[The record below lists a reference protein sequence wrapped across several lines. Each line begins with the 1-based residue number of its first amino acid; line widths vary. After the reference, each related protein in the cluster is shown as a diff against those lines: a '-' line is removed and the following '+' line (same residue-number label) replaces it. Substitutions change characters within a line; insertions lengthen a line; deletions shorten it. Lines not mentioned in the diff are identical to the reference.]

1 MTIAATLKPRI
12 GNGLGGLLKLHRGG
26 NFGEVSIVPPF
37 SESDEK
43 HNDPH
48 SGTPG
53 AMNYLSLG
61 VPAISAKGTGR
72 GGARNRADRES
83 QALTAE
89 QVGNLLMAAGH
100 AAAIGLPFN
109 RMISIHWQTAG
120 VPLAQMAKATGRFTD
135 LMSKCIARHG
145 SRTAWLWVHEN
156 GDEKGGHCHLLTHV
170 PVRLVPVVTAAQRRW
185 LKAITGQPYR
195 ARTILSRPIGGTL
208 GLEAGNPGL
217 HAANL
222 GAALSYVIKG
232 ADGDAAAQFNLTR
245 LEPGG
250 RIIGKRC
257 ATSQNIGAAARKER
271 K

>member
-1 MTIAATLKPRI
+1 MAATLKPCT
-12 GNGLGGLLKLHRGG
+12 GNGLGGLLKLHRDGS
-26 NFGEVSIVPPF
+26 FGEVSIASPI
-37 SESDEK
+37 SERHEK
-43 HNDPH
+43 QGDQD
-48 SGTPG
+48 SGTAG
-53 AMNYLSLG
+53 AINYLSLG

-72 GGARNRADRES
+72 GGARNRANRES

-89 QVGNLLMAAGH
+89 QVGNLLAA
-100 AAAIGLPFN
+100 AEQATAIGLPFN

-120 VPLAQMAKATGRFTD
+120 VHLAQMAKATGRFVD
-135 LMSKCIARHG
+135 LISKCIARHG

-156 GDEKGGHCHLLTHV
+156 GDGKGGHCHLLAHV
-170 PVRLVPVVTAAQRRW
+170 PARLVATVTAAQRRW
-185 LKAITGQPYR
+185 LKSITGQPYR
-195 ARTILSRPIGGTL
+195 ARTILSRPVGGTL
-208 GLEAGNPGL
+208 GLEAGNPEL

-232 ADGDAAAQFNLTR
+232 ADAGAAAQFNLTR

-257 ATSQNIGAAARKER
+257 STSQNIGAAAREER